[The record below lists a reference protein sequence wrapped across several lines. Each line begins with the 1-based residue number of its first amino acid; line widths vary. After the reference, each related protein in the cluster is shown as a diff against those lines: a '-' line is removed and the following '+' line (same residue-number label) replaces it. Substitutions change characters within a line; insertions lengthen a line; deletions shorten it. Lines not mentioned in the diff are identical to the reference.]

1 MKCTLKKELKSI
13 LKNSYSQPDL
23 CLWLG
28 SGQLQLPVKLR
39 PAAGGHNVTA
49 AAGQL
54 TAGHNVTA
62 GHSWA
67 QPCLSRRQESGDS
80 PSPQIVNTDKL

>member
-54 TAGHNVTA
+54 GTMSQLGIPGPSLVCP
-62 GHSWA
+62 GDRS
-67 QPCLSRRQESGDS
+67 QETL
-80 PSPQIVNTDKL
+80 PRLRL